1 MCLEADFSHS
11 ADTRSPAP
19 HTHTQSKTEDP
30 FTVMSNLCFKR
41 IMRLLLDLDL

>member
-19 HTHTQSKTEDP
+19 HTHIR
-30 FTVMSNLCFKR
+30 NLKLR
-41 IMRLLLDLDL
+41 IHSPSCQISALRES